1 MQIRLGHIFGVY
13 HELIIGEF
21 EHNRVA
27 EYIAYY
33 LSRKGHR
40 IVSGFLAVPAVKVA
54 EIVYVSKKQ
63 SALCALVGY
72 LFAYLGNSVP
82 AAGRVPYGALYFS
95 AIRSALIPFCSVI
108 SSILPT
114 IFSTK
119 PNSSAMLE

>member
-13 HELIIGEF
+13 HELIIGKF

-82 AAGRVPYGALYFS
+82 RSGKSTVRRIVFLGDKVCLDTVLLGYILYPAHDLQHKAKFIGN
-95 AIRSALIPFCSVI
+95 A
-108 SSILPT
+108 
-114 IFSTK
+114 
-119 PNSSAMLE
+119 